1 MFNTNV
7 RKKGAKMIIG
17 NEWKPLLDEYESAC
31 DEEAIT
37 IKALNK
43 AVKAGLDDEKLSDLT
58 KQWEEAH
65 NKKMDIYKKL
75 EQHRLDKK

>member
-1 MFNTNV
+1 MFNKNV

-43 AVKAGLDDEKLSDLT
+43 AVHVRPEYALNRLLKRRYSV
-58 KQWEEAH
+58 
-65 NKKMDIYKKL
+65 IKKL
-75 EQHRLDKK
+75 WII